1 VTTTRV
7 KICGVTRTEDA
18 MLAAALG
25 ASAIGFVFWPS
36 SPRVIAPANARR
48 IADALP
54 PFVSRVGVFVNAPAD
69 EVRAIVAQAGL
80 DIAQLHGDESATDYT
95 GVGARLMKT
104 VTLEDDDALER
115 ARALP
120 DSVTPLVD
128 AADRERRG
136 GTGLRANWDRAR
148 RLMES
153 RPIVLAGGLSAANVA
168 EALAHVEP
176 VAIDVSSGVESA
188 PGVKSLERMVAL
200 FDALA
205 AYARGGRS
213 VS

>member
-1 VTTTRV
+1 MRTQV
-7 KICGVTRTEDA
+7 KICGVTRPEDA

-36 SPRVIAPANARR
+36 SPRLIAPANARR
-48 IADALP
+48 IAEALP
-54 PFVSRVGVFVNAPAD
+54 PFVSRVGVFVNATAD

-80 DIAQLHGDESATDYT
+80 DVAQLHGEENPTDYT
-95 GVGARLMKT
+95 GVGARLVKT

-120 DSVTPLVD
+120 DFVTPLVD

-136 GTGLRANWDRAR
+136 GTGQRANWDRAR
-148 RLMES
+148 RLVAS
-153 RPIVLAGGLSAANVA
+153 RPIILAGGLSAANVA

-176 VAIDVSSGVESA
+176 ASIDVSSGVESA
-188 PGVKSLERMVAL
+188 PGVKSPERMVAL